1 MPLGILDSMQ
11 CVHQGATIVYVYPF
25 KGDPACEAVPDVGG
39 VRSVSQKKKI
49 GPSKF
54 LAVFRHRHHG
64 ELK

>member
-39 VRSVSQKKKI
+39 VRSVSQNKKSD
-49 GPSKF
+49 PQNF
-54 LAVFRHRHHG
+54 WPFRHRHHG